1 MLLAVLSGFI
11 LALCMPFL
19 GKYLKGK
26 LSVWVSALPILLFV
40 YFLGYIPEV
49 SQGKGLMFSYSW
61 IPSYGINL
69 DFNLDGL
76 ALLFILLI
84 TGIGSLVFLYT
95 SAYLK
100 AHEYLDR
107 FYGFLSMFMASM
119 LGLVLADN
127 IISLFVFW
135 ELTSISS
142 FFLIGFNNDNPT
154 SRKSA
159 LLALGITGLGGLFLL
174 AGAIALGY
182 VGGSY
187 NLSEL
192 LTSAEIIKGNGL
204 YGWIIF
210 FIFIAAFTKS
220 AQFPFHFWLPGAM
233 EAPTPVSTYLH
244 SATMVKAGIYL
255 LARFTPILGDHT
267 WWNSTLIIIGTV
279 TMVYA
284 AIHSIFRLDMKSIL
298 AYSTISAL
306 GILVFLI
313 GLGTDQALL
322 AAAVFI
328 LVHALYKATLF
339 LITGIVDHETGTRD
353 ISKLGGLRKVLLP
366 VAIAGVFAALSN
378 AGIPPSFGFLGKDL
392 IYEGTLHDG
401 EWAYWLTGAAVVT
414 NICLLFAGFLVGF
427 KPFIGKLPTAYEE
440 VHLPSAL
447 MWVPPLILAS
457 LGIIFGIF
465 PSLIEGSIIK
475 PVVASLSTS
484 TPDFHLQLW
493 HGFNLV
499 LLLSG
504 ITLAGGL
511 ALFFIIKPSETL
523 LGRVIKFREI
533 SPEGLFEVFARFFN
547 TFSEKWTGLL
557 QNGYLRSYVTTIVG
571 FLSIVLAYRLFEGRS
586 LKFDIQFLTAMTVYE
601 AVILVIMGIAILI
614 TVFSKSRL
622 LAVVSMGVI
631 GYAICLIF
639 VFYSAPDLAMTQF
652 AIDTLTVILFV
663 LVLYNLP
670 KYQEF
675 SQTKDKIRDGIVALT
690 FGTLMSL
697 ISLEVLNEPTN
708 PMISEFYA
716 ANAYVL
722 GKGKNIVNVI
732 LVDFRG
738 MDTMIEVTV
747 LTIAAMGV
755 FSLLKLRLRG
765 REKEI

>member
-1 MLLAVLSGFI
+1 MLIAVLSGFI
-11 LALCMPFL
+11 LALLMPFL
-19 GKYLKGK
+19 GKHLKGK
-26 LSVWVSALPILLFV
+26 LSVWVSGLPIALFV
-40 YFLGYIPEV
+40 YFLSYIPAV
-49 SQGKGLMFSYSW
+49 SDGQRVAFDYPW
-61 IPSYGINL
+61 IPSYGVNL
-69 DFNLDGL
+69 NFNLDGL
-76 ALLFILLI
+76 ALLFTLLI

-100 AHEYLDR
+100 GHEYLDR
-107 FYGFLSMFMASM
+107 FYGFLSMFMGSM
-119 LGLVLADN
+119 LGLVLSDN
-127 IISLFVFW
+127 IMSLFVFW

-142 FFLIGFNNDNPT
+142 FFLIGFNNDNPS

-174 AGAIALGY
+174 AGAVALGY

-187 NLSEL
+187 NVSEL
-192 LTSAEIIKGNGL
+192 LESTEMIQGHAL

-210 FIFIAAFTKS
+210 FVFIAAFTKS

-255 LARFTPILGDHT
+255 LARFTPVLGDHV
-267 WWNSTLIIIGTV
+267 WWNSTLIIIGSV

-284 AIHSIFRLDMKSIL
+284 AIHAIFRLDMKGIL

-313 GLGTDQALL
+313 GLGTDQALI

-353 ISKLGGLRKVLLP
+353 VTKLSGLRKVLLP
-366 VAIAGVFAALSN
+366 VAIAGFLAALSN
-378 AGIPPSFGFLGKDL
+378 AGIPPSFGFMGKDL
-392 IYEGTLHDG
+392 IYEGTLHYG

-414 NICLLFAGFLVGF
+414 NICLLFTGFLVGF
-427 KPFIGKLPTAYEE
+427 KPFVGQLPQTYEK
-440 VHLPSAL
+440 VHLPSPL
-447 MWVPPLILAS
+447 MWVPPLILSS
-457 LGIIFGIF
+457 LGIAFGLF
-465 PSLIEGSIIK
+465 PGLIEGPIIR
-475 PVVASLSTS
+475 PVVSSLMDA

-493 HGFNLV
+493 HGFNVV

-504 ITLAGGL
+504 ITMFCGL
-511 ALFFIIKPSETL
+511 ALFFVLKPSETL
-523 LGRVIKFREI
+523 LGKVVRFREI
-533 SPEGLFEVFARFFN
+533 SPEGIFEAFARFFN
-547 TFSEKWTGLL
+547 EFSSKWTRLL

-571 FLSIVLAYRLFEGRS
+571 FLSVILAYRLFEGRN
-586 LKFDIQFLTAMTVYE
+586 LEFDIQFLTAMTIYE
-601 AVILVIMGIAILI
+601 AVILLIMAIAILI

-675 SQTKDKIRDGIVALT
+675 SQTKDKIRDGVVALT

-708 PMISEFYA
+708 PMVSEFYA

-738 MDTMIEVTV
+738 LDTMIEITV

-755 FSLLKLRLRG
+755 FSLLKLRLKS